1 MLVQD
6 LLRDGQAE
14 ARAARLARTGL
25 VHAVE
30 AVEQARQVLFG
41 DADAVVRDADEDVW
55 AARADLQV
63 DPAAVGRV
71 FDGVANDVHHHLFQ
85 AAAVAHDQRQAV
97 QRSAGKLVL
106 VAFGLQGIGSED
118 TLNGLPKGETGE
130 S

>member
-41 DADAVVRDADEDVW
+41 DADAVVRDADEDVR

-71 FDGVANDVHHHLFQ
+71 FDGVRDDIRDDLLDA
-85 AAAVAHDQRQAV
+85 
-97 QRSAGKLVL
+97 S
-106 VAFGLQGIGSED
+106 GIGPSQGRVMVWWWFCSA
-118 TLNGLPKGETGE
+118 L
-130 S
+130 SFAAS